1 MIDSA
6 GKCSWLMQFNAGYQI
21 TKRVSASPLEALS
34 FFLLLR
40 TSQHLLGIAGYKEIV
55 FSCLVTKMTQASRYN
70 VLPPK
75 KTPSDPIPNAL
86 VGKKR
91 GSNKKKSKKQNTR
104 KANRT
109 ACIDGFNSKSGVD
122 QRCSV

>member
-86 VGKKR
+86 VGKK
-91 GSNKKKSKKQNTR
+91 GKQQKKKQ
-104 KANRT
+104 KAKHQ
-109 ACIDGFNSKSGVD
+109 KS
-122 QRCSV
+122 